1 MQPPQVTSQTQV
13 TYVDTDF
20 ARIHLACAGNGA
32 PVLLLHQTPRSWDE
46 YRDVLPL
53 LGRSH
58 RAIAMDTPGFGDSG
72 NLHTHQPSIEIWAR
86 TALAVLDALNI
97 GTAAIIGHHTGAAIA
112 LEIAAHSPERV
123 NALVLSAC
131 PFVDLARRQNAG
143 HKKTVDDVDVQ
154 VDGSHVYEFWKRR
167 QPLYPEGDTDLLTR
181 YVRDALRA
189 GPMAAE
195 GHRVVNR
202 YVMEERIGLVRCPT
216 LVIAP
221 CRDPHAYPAA
231 GRVAAAIAG
240 SVLRE
245 VSEAM
250 VPFPDQMPE
259 TFAQIVGDFIGL
271 QNKPK

>member
-1 MQPPQVTSQTQV
+1 MHSPQVTPQTQV
-13 TYVDTDF
+13 TFVETDF
-20 ARIHLACAGNGA
+20 ARVHLASAGDGA

-53 LGRSH
+53 LGRTY
-58 RAIAMDTPGFGDSG
+58 RTIAMDTPGFGDSG
-72 NLHTHQPSIEIWAR
+72 NLRAHRPSIEIWAR
-86 TALAVLDALNI
+86 TALAVLDTLDI
-97 GTAAIIGHHTGAAIA
+97 GAATIVGHHTGAAIA
-112 LEIAAHSPERV
+112 LEIAACSPERV
-123 NALVLSAC
+123 SSLVLSAC
-131 PFVDLARRQNAG
+131 PFVDQARRQDAG
-143 HKKTVDDVDVQ
+143 HRKTVDDVDVRA
-154 VDGSHVYEFWKRR
+154 DGSHVLEFWKRR
-167 QPLYPEGDTDLLTR
+167 QPLYPEGDTDLLGR

-202 YVMEERIGLVRCPT
+202 YVMEERIGLVRSPT

-231 GRVAAAIAG
+231 GRVAAAISG

-245 VSEAM
+245 VAEAM

-259 TFAQIVGDFIGL
+259 TFAAIVREFVDR
-271 QNKPK
+271 QNRRN